1 MTDKVKYTHIAFYNA
16 DWDTQLCKSF
26 KEAQEFLK
34 GHYEYDGTDEGF
46 TEETVNGWDYIAEI
60 THRSNYIVDDE
71 KSNYADEEEWLHEA
85 DTAGHIEIVPIE
97 KPSVTPE
104 RLAEIMYSIEH
115 SSDIYEIKIPYTIH
129 LAHEL
134 LKTLDIR
141 EKE

>member
-1 MTDKVKYTHIAFYNA
+1 MTEPI
-16 DWDTQLCKSF
+16 LSRS
-26 KEAQEFLK
+26 QERRISVQK
-34 GHYEYDGTDEGF
+34 GT
-46 TEETVNGWDYIAEI
+46 
-60 THRSNYIVDDE
+60 
-71 KSNYADEEEWLHEA
+71 
-85 DTAGHIEIVPIE
+85 
-97 KPSVTPE
+97 VTPE